1 VALEVSPSGRGML
14 VIGGLLLGLAVFTQ
28 TSGYWLTGVVILVV
42 TALVLLVVWGAGT
55 RLLRWVG
62 GIR

>member
-1 VALEVSPSGRGML
+1 MALEVSPSGRGLL
-14 VIGGLLLGLAVFTQ
+14 VIVGFLLALAVFTQ
-28 TSGYWLTGVVILVV
+28 TSGYWLTGVVILLV
-42 TALVLLVVWGAGT
+42 TAIALLFVWGAGT